1 MNADG
6 TTTFVFTVSSDKQ
19 GVSIPA
25 VTGFSDGSWDT
36 TQTYFLNIPNFG
48 RTFDLSY
55 YTDGTYDLFGNAYAQ
70 LQRSSN
76 RSFPVDSDSKLIV
89 SRRYRHHP
97 VGVPV
102 QDLRQAVLRSAL

>member
-1 MNADG
+1 MIDE
-6 TTTFVFTVSSDKQ
+6 
-19 GVSIPA
+19 
-25 VTGFSDGSWDT
+25 GSTWIGSDT

-89 SRRYRHHP
+89 SGDLLRTVMLLLSTL
-97 VGVPV
+97 VGYC
-102 QDLRQAVLRSAL
+102 SE